1 MNVVI
6 HHNFFCIIS
15 LISIV
20 RLLLK
25 LVFLVG
31 TTNIP
36 KDCQVEHFKRP
47 QTFRGPTF
55 CSFLFVVALSLEEDH
70 RQAIKIRKEE
80 TLPIYN
86 DKLGEHPFTATI
98 YNNLSNNFCALGEF
112 DQAKP
117 YSEIAL
123 KIRRKLLNEHMDTA
137 KSLFD
142 LGMVHKEQGD
152 FQQAITYLEQ
162 SKNMQEKVLEDN
174 LKDLQR

>member
-1 MNVVI
+1 MARKISDRKGRQVV
-6 HHNFFCIIS
+6 
-15 LISIV
+15 
-20 RLLLK
+20 
-25 LVFLVG
+25 
-31 TTNIP
+31 
-36 KDCQVEHFKRP
+36 HFKR
-47 QTFRGPTF
+47 QQCFRGLTF

-70 RQAIKIRKEE
+70 RQAIKIREE
-80 TLPIYN
+80 RTLSIYEE
-86 DKLGEHPFTATI
+86 KLGEHPFTATI
-98 YNNLSNNFCALGEF
+98 YNNISNNFCALGEF

-117 YSEIAL
+117 YSEHAL
-123 KIRRKLLNEHMDTA
+123 KIRRKLLNDHIDTA